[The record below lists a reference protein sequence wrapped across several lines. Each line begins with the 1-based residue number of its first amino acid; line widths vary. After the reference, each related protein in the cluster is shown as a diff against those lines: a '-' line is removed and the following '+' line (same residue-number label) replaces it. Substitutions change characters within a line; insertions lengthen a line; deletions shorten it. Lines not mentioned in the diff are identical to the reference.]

1 MRIPACLGAL
11 VRSPCRA
18 GSGILHRYIHRQG
31 QRPLTTLNLFARSCS
46 LHRVVR
52 PHTTS
57 HAASR
62 AASVRL
68 FLAQLCN
75 TRVETRAVLA
85 RVKRAKRDPLDVI
98 PLLQPRLLRDAVAKH
113 YRTCARVGAEKW
125 LSNGARTR
133 CFTCISVLR
142 NPRGRDECRK
152 AAVASRQSPG
162 LLIK

>member
-62 AASVRL
+62 ARQVCGFSSRSFV
-68 FLAQLCN
+68 
-75 TRVETRAVLA
+75 TRALRLAPCSRVSNVQNGTHWTLSLCCSRDCYATRWRNITARALALA
-85 RVKRAKRDPLDVI
+85 RRNGFRTVRVHGA
-98 PLLQPRLLRDAVAKH
+98 LR
-113 YRTCARVGAEKW
+113 
-125 LSNGARTR
+125 
-133 CFTCISVLR
+133 
-142 NPRGRDECRK
+142 
-152 AAVASRQSPG
+152 ASRFYVILAGGTSVEKRWLPLG
-162 LLIK
+162 SHRDC